1 MRLSGG
7 EESVPAAQGGFSRKG
22 ESAFFGK
29 EKCGACHRPGEND
42 IIEREDDGNLADP
55 SEDRVKRLKGLLVF
69 FVQWIVL
76 LGLYFLL
83 HQLYWFSGPWHGIA
97 SWGLMPV
104 MGMISAYMAT
114 VRGVNNYLAWPAPP
128 VCAFVAYWLAL
139 GYTPE
144 GTGPTLL
151 CALLA
156 IFGAAAGEVVKRGP
170 KRDSQQDSRKQAPRG
185 RE

>member
-7 EESVPAAQGGFSRKG
+7 EKIDSAALMRIPPQGGIRFFWEGKMRDLPPAGQKCYNSARGDRDFS
-22 ESAFFGK
+22 EAL
-29 EKCGACHRPGEND
+29 
-42 IIEREDDGNLADP
+42 EDA
-55 SEDRVKRLKGLLVF
+55 VKRIKGLLVF
-69 FVQWIVL
+69 FAQWIVL
-76 LGLYFLL
+76 FGLYFLL
-83 HQLYWFSGPWHGIA
+83 HQLYWLSGPWHGIA
-97 SWGLMPV
+97 SWGLMPLI
-104 MGMISAYMAT
+104 GMVSAYMAT

-128 VCAFVAYWLAL
+128 VCMFVAYWLAL

-144 GTGPTLL
+144 GTGPTFL

-170 KRDSQQDSRKQAPRG
+170 KRDSQQDSHRQAPRG